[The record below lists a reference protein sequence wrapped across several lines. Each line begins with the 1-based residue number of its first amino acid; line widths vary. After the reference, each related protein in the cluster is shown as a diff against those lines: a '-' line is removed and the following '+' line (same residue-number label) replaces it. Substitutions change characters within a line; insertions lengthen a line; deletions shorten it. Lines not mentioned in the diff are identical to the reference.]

1 MKFNLTDLIK
11 TAWGT
16 VRDPRAGARQ
26 IMAVSMPRQSRWEAL
41 FLIVVLSVLLT
52 QITLVFTGQ
61 SGGIIVGGPGLS
73 APVALG
79 MMQLVML
86 VVMVFSIFLIG
97 RRAGGTGS
105 LDDTILLVTWLQFIL
120 ICLQVLQTA
129 AFLLVPV
136 VGNILGLAGFALFF
150 WLLANFVTELH
161 GFTSPGRVFV
171 SILLTMVG
179 FAILLSIVLSFL
191 GVEVAGV

>member
-1 MKFNLTDLIK
+1 VKFNLSDLVK
-11 TAWGT
+11 GAWES

-26 IMAVSMPRQSRWEAL
+26 IMTISMPLRYRWEAL

-73 APVALG
+73 APITLG

-86 VVMVFSIFLIG
+86 VVMIFGIYLIG
-97 RRAGGTGS
+97 RRSGGTGS
-105 LDDTILLVTWLQFIL
+105 LGDTILLVTWLQFIL
-120 ICLQVLQTA
+120 ICLQVLQTV

-136 VGNILGLAGFALFF
+136 VGNLLGLAGFALFF
-150 WLLANFVTELH
+150 WLLANFVAELH
-161 GFTSPGRVFV
+161 GFASPGRVFV
-171 SILLTMVG
+171 SILIAMVG
-179 FAILLSIVLSFL
+179 FAIFLSVLLSVL
-191 GVEVAGV
+191 GVEVAGA

>member
-1 MKFNLTDLIK
+1 MKFNLSDLVK
-11 TAWGT
+11 GAWES

-26 IMAVSMPRQSRWEAL
+26 IMKISMPLGNRWEAL

-73 APVALG
+73 TPIALG
-79 MMQLVML
+79 LMQLVML
-86 VVMVFSIFLIG
+86 VVMVFAIYLIG

-105 LDDTILLVTWLQFIL
+105 LGDTILLVTWLQFIL
-120 ICLQVLQTA
+120 ICLQVLQTV
-129 AFLLVPV
+129 AFMLVPV
-136 VGNILGLAGFALFF
+136 VGNLLGLAGFALFF

-171 SILLTMVG
+171 SILIAMVG
-179 FAILLSIVLSFL
+179 FAIFLSVLLSVL
-191 GVEVAGV
+191 GVEVAGA

>member
-1 MKFNLTDLIK
+1 MKFNLSDLVK
-11 TAWGT
+11 TAWES

-26 IMAVSMPRQSRWEAL
+26 IMTISMPLRYRWEAL

-73 APVALG
+73 TPLALG
-79 MMQLVML
+79 VMQLVML
-86 VVMVFSIFLIG
+86 VVMVFAIYLIG
-97 RRAGGTGS
+97 RRSGGTGS
-105 LDDTILLVTWLQFIL
+105 LGDTILLVTWLQFIL
-120 ICLQVLQTA
+120 ICLQVLQTV
-129 AFLLVPV
+129 AFMLVPV
-136 VGNILGLAGFALFF
+136 VGNLLGLAGFALFF

-161 GFTSPGRVFV
+161 GFTSLGRVFV
-171 SILLTMVG
+171 SILIAMVG
-179 FAILLSIVLSFL
+179 FAIFLSVVLSVL